1 MPANPPTWMIRS
13 SKLAQLSHVEFF
25 MLGGDRIIVH
35 LVGNISEMPVDC
47 GIVNAEGH
55 VMARASLRETLHN
68 IFAVRRGVHHVER
81 GRLSMKETEA
91 VVMFRGEHN
100 EAHTGVL
107 REPGNRIGIPTIRFE
122 LARKSGVLRFG
133 NVRVRLNLLAVV
145 A

>member
-1 MPANPPTWMIRS
+1 
-13 SKLAQLSHVEFF
+13 
-25 MLGGDRIIVH
+25 
-35 LVGNISEMPVDC
+35 
-47 GIVNAEGH
+47 
-55 VMARASLRETLHN
+55 
-68 IFAVRRGVHHVER
+68 
-81 GRLSMKETEA
+81 MKETEA

-107 REPGNRIGIPTIRFE
+107 REPDNRIGIPTIRFE